1 MRVIERPKVLNW
13 LQLSLTIARI
23 YLVGG
28 AVSALQEIRR
38 KPDIR
43 NNAMVGQRPDEAP
56 KAHEGPDGPQ
66 RGADASREEQGAGS
80 EKGKTVPARDVP
92 EVESKADR
100 TADHNARWDQL
111 DADQQ
116 DNNDIVPLT
125 RTEAEQLFG
134 AQVSRPSRVTPFRV
148 VAAQV
153 VLSLV
158 ATLVWWLFYEPP
170 GPAALSAL
178 LGGAIC
184 WLPGALFAA
193 RLKQLSRAGTVMNW
207 MLGEAF
213 KMGATIAMFVAIA
226 FWYRD
231 VQWIPLLVTYLIVL
245 KTYWIALAW
254 R

>member
-1 MRVIERPKVLNW
+1 
-13 LQLSLTIARI
+13 
-23 YLVGG
+23 
-28 AVSALQEIRR
+28 
-38 KPDIR
+38 
-43 NNAMVGQRPDEAP
+43 MVGQRPDEAP
-56 KAHEGPDGPQ
+56 QAHEGPDVPPGEVGASS
-66 RGADASREEQGAGS
+66 RGQDAAAKNSGRVVS
-80 EKGKTVPARDVP
+80 KT
-92 EVESKADR
+92 
-100 TADHNARWDQL
+100 DHNARWDEL
-111 DADQQ
+111 GASQQ

-125 RTEAEQLFG
+125 RAEAEQIFG

-158 ATLVWWLFYEPP
+158 ATLAWWLFYKPP
-170 GPAALSAL
+170 GSAALSAF

-193 RLKQLSRAGTVMNW
+193 RLKQLSRAGTVFNW

-226 FWYRD
+226 FWYHD
-231 VQWIPLLVTYLIVL
+231 VLWIPLLVTYLIAL

>member
-1 MRVIERPKVLNW
+1 VQGEYPE
-13 LQLSLTIARI
+13 Q
-23 YLVGG
+23 
-28 AVSALQEIRR
+28 
-38 KPDIR
+38 
-43 NNAMVGQRPDEAP
+43 AMVGQRPDEAP
-56 KAHEGPDGPQ
+56 QAHEGPVVPPGAAGASS
-66 RGADASREEQGAGS
+66 RGQDASAETSGRG
-80 EKGKTVPARDVP
+80 DN
-92 EVESKADR
+92 
-100 TADHNARWDQL
+100 NARWDEL
-111 DADQQ
+111 DASQQ

-125 RTEAEQLFG
+125 RAEAQQLFG

-158 ATLVWWLFYEPP
+158 ATLVWWLFYKPP
-170 GPAALSAL
+170 GAAASMGVPVSAF

-193 RLKQLSRAGTVMNW
+193 RLKQLSGAGTVMNW

-226 FWYRD
+226 FWYHD
-231 VQWIPLLVTYLIVL
+231 VQWIPLLVTYLIAL

>member
-1 MRVIERPKVLNW
+1 
-13 LQLSLTIARI
+13 
-23 YLVGG
+23 
-28 AVSALQEIRR
+28 
-38 KPDIR
+38 
-43 NNAMVGQRPDEAP
+43 MVGQRPDEAP
-56 KAHEGPDGPQ
+56 QAHEGPDVPPGEVGASS
-66 RGADASREEQGAGS
+66 RGQDAA
-80 EKGKTVPARDVP
+80 ARNSGRV
-92 EVESKADR
+92 VSK
-100 TADHNARWDQL
+100 ADHNARWDEL
-111 DADQQ
+111 DASQQ

-125 RTEAEQLFG
+125 RAEAEQIFG

-158 ATLVWWLFYEPP
+158 ATLAWWLFYKPP
-170 GPAALSAL
+170 GSAALSAF

-193 RLKQLSRAGTVMNW
+193 RLKQLSRAGTVFNW

-226 FWYRD
+226 FWYHD
-231 VQWIPLLVTYLIVL
+231 VLWIPLLVTYLIAL

>member
-1 MRVIERPKVLNW
+1 MQGKYPE
-13 LQLSLTIARI
+13 ST
-23 YLVGG
+23 
-28 AVSALQEIRR
+28 
-38 KPDIR
+38 
-43 NNAMVGQRPDEAP
+43 MVGQRPDEAP
-56 KAHEGPDGPQ
+56 QAHGGPEGPQ
-66 RGADASREEQGAGS
+66 RTNEASRRGQ
-80 EKGKTVPARDVP
+80 DVRP
-92 EVESKADR
+92 DAAEAALPVG
-100 TADHNARWDQL
+100 TDHNAEW

-125 RTEAEQLFG
+125 RAEAEQIFG

-158 ATLVWWLFYEPP
+158 ATLVWWLFYKPP
-170 GPAALSAL
+170 GLAAPNAVALSAF

-184 WLPGALFAA
+184 WIPGALFAA
-193 RLKQLSRAGTVMNW
+193 RLKQLSRAATVFNW
-207 MLGEAF
+207 VLGEAF

-231 VQWIPLLVTYLIVL
+231 VQWIPLLVTYLIAL
-245 KTYWIALAW
+245 KTYWIALAL